1 MVIFWG
7 KNVKIVD
14 KFKENAEYLLR
25 IGLAVIQES
34 LAFLELKKFL
44 VNICSFEQLF
54 YRKKSLGAPD
64 SSLREWD
71 KKGDVRVRNSQ
82 RCRATVSVVARQSHL
97 SSLLAG

>member
-1 MVIFWG
+1 MMVIFWG
-7 KNVKIVD
+7 KNVRIVD

-25 IGLAVIQES
+25 IGLAVIQEF

-82 RCRATVSVVARQSHL
+82 RCRATVAL
-97 SSLLAG
+97 EMESSLLAG